1 MKEYLNKFKN
11 SIIVLFFP
19 ILLFFIVGPL
29 EIYAGNKEEFLFG
42 IKDFLWLFLII
53 AIVILVVCSLLISI
67 FPKKVFHIVLSIV
80 FCFSI
85 LFYIQNMFLNSKLM
99 DKAGNGMN
107 WKQLK
112 STTVNNLIIWAV
124 LLCVIIIALVLLK
137 EKRIKFIVW
146 TSTGLSIIQLVT
158 AVSLVASTGFRG
170 IGKEE
175 LVLSGEQQFQYSSG
189 DNIIVLV
196 LDAYARDEFIKTSND
211 YPEVKKCL
219 KDFTFYD
226 NADCHY
232 FYTAPAMMHLL
243 TGYDIKY
250 DNYYEDWKTEAWN
263 SEKCNLFYN
272 TLHDKGYTC
281 RLYSSPEAHTYFG
294 DFKNLKGKYDN
305 FTYAEPR
312 KDYRLMATLL
322 EKMTIYKYVPYAA
335 KPKFEVM
342 TYSFNDTIVYDHV
355 NGSVAY
361 ENYEVMDS
369 LRNKGI
375 SIDND
380 MDKSF
385 TVMHIQGN
393 HFPYTFDSDG
403 NRCIEST
410 PEDVQRGLSVLLETY
425 FNELKKN
432 NLYEDATIIVTAD
445 HGLEFS
451 YYEPQPILLIKRK
464 GETHDELIVNSSP
477 VSHDDFM
484 ATIID
489 IIEEDYSKYGTSI
502 YDYKEGDLRLRQDN
516 FSVGEND
523 EMCIFSYTTDE
534 EELANNMKK
543 MICESIEVK

>member
-1 MKEYLNKFKN
+1 MKEYLTKLKN
-11 SIIVLFFP
+11 TILVLLFP

-42 IKDFLWLFLII
+42 IKDFLWIFLLI
-53 AIVILVVCSLLISI
+53 AIVTLIVFSTLISI
-67 FPKKVFHIVLSIV
+67 FPKKIYQFLLSVV

-107 WKQLK
+107 WDKLR
-112 STTVNNLIIWAV
+112 TTTIYNLVIW
-124 LLCVIIIALVLLK
+124 VILFCAIIATVVLLK
-137 EKRIKFIVW
+137 EKRIKCLVW
-146 TSTGLSIIQLVT
+146 ISACLSIIQLVT
-158 AVSLVASTGFRG
+158 VVSLLISTEIKG

-196 LDAYARDEFIKTSND
+196 LDAYARDEFLKTSNV
-211 YPEVKKCL
+211 YPEIKDCL

-232 FYTAPAMMHLL
+232 FYTVPAMMHLL
-243 TGYDIKY
+243 TGYDMNY
-250 DNYYEDWKTEAWN
+250 DNYFGDWKAEAWN
-263 SEKCNLFYN
+263 SEKCTIFYN
-272 TLHDKGYTC
+272 TLHDRGYTC

-294 DFKNLKGKYDN
+294 DFKYLQGKYDN
-305 FTYAEPR
+305 FAYAEPR

-322 EKMTIYKYVPYAA
+322 EKMTIYKYVPYVV

-361 ENYEVMDS
+361 ENYEVMDE
-369 LRNKGI
+369 LKNKGI
-375 SIDND
+375 SVSSDINN
-380 MDKSF
+380 SF

-393 HFPYTFDSDG
+393 HFPYTFDSEG
-403 NRCIEST
+403 NRCTEST

-425 FNELKKN
+425 FNELKEN
-432 NLYEDATIIVTAD
+432 NLYNDATIIVTAD

-464 GETHDELIVNSSP
+464 DESHAKMLVNSSP

-484 ATIID
+484 ATIMD

-502 YDYKEGDLRLRQDN
+502 YDYKEGDIRPRQDN
-516 FSVGEND
+516 YSIGENND
-523 EMCIFSYTTDE
+523 MCIFSYTTNE
-534 EELANNMKK
+534 EELINNMKN
-543 MICESIEVK
+543 MNCESIEVK